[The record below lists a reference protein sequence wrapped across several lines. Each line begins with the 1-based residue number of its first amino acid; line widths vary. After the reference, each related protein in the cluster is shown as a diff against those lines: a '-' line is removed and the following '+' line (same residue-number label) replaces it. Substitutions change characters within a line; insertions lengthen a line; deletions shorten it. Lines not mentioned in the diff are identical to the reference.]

1 MLAAIPTV
9 LVALALL
16 TPADIKGKWDGTV
29 TSQAEDGSTRTD
41 TALLILDQKD
51 TAVTGSIGGSETD
64 QIPIATGTID
74 GDKVTLTA
82 TSPSGREFRLEL
94 TVTNDEMKGTIIAG
108 GREGQVVARKRK
120 E

>member
-1 MLAAIPTV
+1 MLAATATV
-9 LVALALL
+9 LLALSL
-16 TPADIKGKWDGTV
+16 AVPSDIKGKWDGTV

-82 TSPSGREFRLEL
+82 TSASGREFRLEL
-94 TVTNDEMKGTIIAG
+94 TVTSDEMKGTVTSG
-108 GREGQVVARKRK
+108 GRKGQVVARKRK
-120 E
+120 D